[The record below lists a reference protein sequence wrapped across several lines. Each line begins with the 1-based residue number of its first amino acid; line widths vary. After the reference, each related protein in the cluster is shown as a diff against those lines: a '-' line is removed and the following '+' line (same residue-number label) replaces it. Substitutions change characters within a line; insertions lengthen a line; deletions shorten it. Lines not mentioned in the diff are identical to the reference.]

1 MRANWNKLTP
11 YLIEPNKFIGGS
23 FKELLKTNDKA
34 ILGEGIDKK
43 DDQELPN

>member
-11 YLIEPNKFIGGS
+11 YLIELNKFKGGS
-23 FKELLKTNDKA
+23 FIELVKTNDEA

-43 DDQELPN
+43 DNQKMPN